1 MHATCGHHH
10 RHLSTAKP
18 TASPVPVFRR
28 LAADDG
34 SLPGGKQ
41 TKGGVST
48 GEGRA
53 CERDT
58 GDPTT
63 VTSRVIQR
71 DNGEFCWP
79 ANLILSGSGGGP
91 QAKICHLSRRLGFQ
105 ALVLAQD
112 GRVLPDRVRRRESRD
127 ALFLEHTHAHT
138 PDQSSTGAPM
148 CRLRIKTNSEPG
160 RRQPTSSRR
169 NPEQP
174 P

>member
-1 MHATCGHHH
+1 MLLVILLAQDIGYGQQVSEQLVEEVCAPLLSRGVVHATCGQHH

-34 SLPGGKQ
+34 SLPGSKQ

-112 GRVLPDRVRRRESRD
+112 GRVLPDRV
-127 ALFLEHTHAHT
+127 
-138 PDQSSTGAPM
+138 
-148 CRLRIKTNSEPG
+148 
-160 RRQPTSSRR
+160 
-169 NPEQP
+169 
-174 P
+174 